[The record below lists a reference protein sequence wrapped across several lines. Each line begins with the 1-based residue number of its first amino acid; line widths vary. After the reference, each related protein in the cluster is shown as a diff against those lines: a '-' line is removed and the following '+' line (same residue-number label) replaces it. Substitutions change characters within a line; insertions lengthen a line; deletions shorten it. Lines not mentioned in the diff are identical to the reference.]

1 MLSSPNVEDLMS
13 KVGNRYDVV
22 LAVSK
27 RARKIADNRIAAGS
41 EDITDPVDVASCE
54 IKDGVV
60 NVTSKIS
67 YSEAAKQGEIQFD
80 ND

>member
-27 RARKIADNRIAAGS
+27 RARKIADNRIASGS
-41 EDITDPVDVASCE
+41 EDITDPVDVASKE
-54 IKDGVV
+54 IKDGAVS
-60 NVTSKIS
+60 VTSKIS
-67 YSEAAKQGEIQFD
+67 YSEAAKKGEIQTD
-80 ND
+80 K

>member
-1 MLSSPNVEDLMS
+1 MIIKPTVTDLL
-13 KVGNRYDVV
+13 KIANNRFELVI
-22 LAVSK
+22 ATSK
-27 RARKIADNRIAAGS
+27 RARKIADNRIATGS

-67 YSEAAKQGEIQFD
+67 YSEAAKKGEIQFD